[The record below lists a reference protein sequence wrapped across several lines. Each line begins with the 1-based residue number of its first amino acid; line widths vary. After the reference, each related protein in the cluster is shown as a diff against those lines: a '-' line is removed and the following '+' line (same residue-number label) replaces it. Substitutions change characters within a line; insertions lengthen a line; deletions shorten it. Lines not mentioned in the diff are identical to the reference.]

1 MRDIKINMC
10 MATFTADEEAQGH
23 GPDKNRSLYHM
34 TYMGLVM
41 ENFQGSSTHKKV
53 LISCMLKKMHKDRI
67 LKYKITSTTGPLQ
80 LIHWDL
86 SGSIRVVFKT

>member
-1 MRDIKINMC
+1 MC
-10 MATFTADEEAQGH
+10 MATFTADEETQGH
-23 GPDKNRSLYHM
+23 GPDKLPKSSSHDVH
-34 TYMGLVM
+34 GLGNG
-41 ENFQGSSTHKKV
+41 NFQGSITYKKV
-53 LISCMLKKMHKDRI
+53 LILCMLKKMHKDRI